1 MTLNVE
7 WGVDYSKNFT
17 GTTENS
23 LRKKVKFIP
32 TPLLNIKIMFRWLR
46 GVNIKTKKKLYCWV
60 LRKYPGD
67 FFFQYIMT
75 LDGKGFPSVSQKC
88 HIRK

>member
-46 GVNIKTKKKLYCWV
+46 GVNIKTKKKLCCWV
-60 LRKYPGD
+60 LRKYPD
-67 FFFQYIMT
+67 FFSQYIMT

>member
-67 FFFQYIMT
+67 FFFFNI
-75 LDGKGFPSVSQKC
+75 
-88 HIRK
+88 